1 MKPFDGARWDDP
13 ATNVEA
19 PLREPFLLST
29 KFYVPQVRTK
39 LVERPRLVADLN
51 RGLQGKLILLSAP
64 AGFGKTTL
72 VSDWLAQLPGQ
83 VQVAWLSLDEGDNDP
98 TRFLTYLTAALAKLR
113 KGFGEGIRRALQSP
127 QVILETVLTALVNE
141 LVALPFDVVLVLDDY
156 HVIDESVVHE
166 ALAFLLEHLPRQVRL
181 VLTSRTAP
189 PPPVP
194 LPLLR
199 VRGQLTELGADD
211 LRFTREEAARF
222 LNEGMGLELSLEEVE
237 ALEARTEG
245 WIAALQLAA
254 LSLDQAGEMAQAIE
268 SFGGSH
274 RYLVDYLTAEVL
286 RGQPPEIQDF
296 LLKTSILDRLEASL
310 ANAVTGREDG
320 QAMLEQLESANLF
333 IVPLDARRQWYRY
346 HQVFAEFLHA
356 QMERW
361 VTPEDQTLLHLR
373 ASRWYEVQG
382 RISEAVRH
390 ALRAGA
396 YERAADLIERVAR
409 RLIMHGELVTLE
421 RWLDALPGD
430 LLRQRAKLWLARG
443 WILGTGGS
451 DALLLE
457 YLAEADAIVGPEN
470 PEALAL
476 RVIAMAEHEEAE
488 KTVALAERAL
498 AALPEEELFIRG
510 ILAFALAV
518 AYLNNGMLAPGFE
531 ALEEAYLL
539 GRRAGDLQ
547 TALRAAHTLAI
558 VTAIRGDLTRSLD
571 AYRRALE
578 LATDESGHRL
588 PVAAMAYVG
597 LSDIYFLLGRDEEAE
612 RALREAI
619 DLCKRWGNY
628 EVLVHGVYDDL
639 ARIYAYRGDFETA
652 RRWLDEAWEL
662 AERHALSEETRQILH
677 YREAH
682 VHLLVGDDV
691 EAVARWAERRG
702 LDPSDPLPEPDT
714 FEYLLL
720 TELLL
725 RQGRFEEA
733 GHLLERLEEVERAR
747 EWALRLAQI
756 YTLQALR
763 LEALGERAAAL
774 QKLTDSLDIT
784 APRGVVSLYYGGL
797 STLDTLLRAVLEQE
811 IHPAFVRQVL
821 ALRQGAVP
829 EAVSVEP
836 DGTVHLLL
844 EPLTEREEE
853 ILELLAQGKSNQ
865 EIADALVLAVGT
877 VKKHLNNVY
886 GKLNVHSRTAAV
898 ARARDLGLL
907 G

>member
-1 MKPFDGARWDDP
+1 
-13 ATNVEA
+13 
-19 PLREPFLLST
+19 
-29 KFYVPQVRTK
+29 
-39 LVERPRLVADLN
+39 
-51 RGLQGKLILLSAP
+51 
-64 AGFGKTTL
+64 
-72 VSDWLAQLPGQ
+72 
-83 VQVAWLSLDEGDNDP
+83 
-98 TRFLTYLTAALAKLR
+98 
-113 KGFGEGIRRALQSP
+113 
-127 QVILETVLTALVNE
+127 
-141 LVALPFDVVLVLDDY
+141 
-156 HVIDESVVHE
+156 
-166 ALAFLLEHLPRQVRL
+166 
-181 VLTSRTAP
+181 
-189 PPPVP
+189 
-194 LPLLR
+194 
-199 VRGQLTELGADD
+199 
-211 LRFTREEAARF
+211 
-222 LNEGMGLELSLEEVE
+222 
-237 ALEARTEG
+237 
-245 WIAALQLAA
+245 
-254 LSLDQAGEMAQAIE
+254 
-268 SFGGSH
+268 
-274 RYLVDYLTAEVL
+274 
-286 RGQPPEIQDF
+286 
-296 LLKTSILDRLEASL
+296 
-310 ANAVTGREDG
+310 
-320 QAMLEQLESANLF
+320 
-333 IVPLDARRQWYRY
+333 
-346 HQVFAEFLHA
+346 
-356 QMERW
+356 
-361 VTPEDQTLLHLR
+361 
-373 ASRWYEVQG
+373 
-382 RISEAVRH
+382 
-390 ALRAGA
+390 
-396 YERAADLIERVAR
+396 
-409 RLIMHGELVTLE
+409 
-421 RWLDALPGD
+421 
-430 LLRQRAKLWLARG
+430 
-443 WILGTGGS
+443 
-451 DALLLE
+451 
-457 YLAEADAIVGPEN
+457 
-470 PEALAL
+470 
-476 RVIAMAEHEEAE
+476 
-488 KTVALAERAL
+488 
-498 AALPEEELFIRG
+498 
-510 ILAFALAV
+510 
-518 AYLNNGMLAPGFE
+518 
-531 ALEEAYLL
+531 
-539 GRRAGDLQ
+539 
-547 TALRAAHTLAI
+547 
-558 VTAIRGDLTRSLD
+558 
-571 AYRRALE
+571 
-578 LATDESGHRL
+578 
-588 PVAAMAYVG
+588 MAYVG

-652 RRWLDEAWEL
+652 RRWLDEAWDL

-733 GHLLERLEEVERAR
+733 GQLLERLEEVERAR

-853 ILELLAQGKSNQ
+853 ILELLAQGKTNQ

>member
-1 MKPFDGARWDDP
+1 MKRFDDVDAAQRSP
-13 ATNVEA
+13 QVAS
-19 PLREPFLLST
+19 PLPETSLLST
-29 KFYVPQVRTK
+29 KFYVPQVRSK
-39 LVERPRLVADLN
+39 LVQRPRLVEALN

-113 KGFGEGIRRALQSP
+113 RGFGEGIRRALQAP
-127 QVILETVLTALVNE
+127 QVLLETVLTALVNE

-156 HVIDESVVHE
+156 HVVDEPVVHE
-166 ALAFLLEHLPRQVRL
+166 ALTFLLEQLPRQVRL

-199 VRGQLTELGADD
+199 VRGQLLELGADD

-222 LNEGMGLELSLEEVE
+222 LNEGMGLELPSEEVS
-237 ALEARTEG
+237 ALEQRTEG

-254 LSLDQAGEMAQAIE
+254 LSLDQAGETAQVIE

-274 RYLVDYLTAEVL
+274 RYLVDYLTTEVL
-286 RGQPPEIQDF
+286 RRQPPEIQDF
-296 LLKTSILDRLEASL
+296 LVKTSILDRVAASL
-310 ANAVTGREDG
+310 ANAVTDREDG

-333 IVPLDARRQWYRY
+333 IVPLDAQRHWYRY

-356 QMERW
+356 QLERW
-361 VTPEDQTLLHLR
+361 VTPAEQTRLHLR
-373 ASRWYEVQG
+373 ASRWYAAQG
-382 RISEAVRH
+382 RVSEAVRH

-396 YERAADLIERVAR
+396 YERAADLIEGVAR
-409 RLIMHGELVTLE
+409 RLIMHGELVTLK
-421 RWLDALPGD
+421 RWLDALPAD
-430 LLRQRAKLWLARG
+430 LLRRRPKLWLARG
-443 WILGTGGS
+443 WILGSGGS

-457 YLAEADAIVGPEN
+457 YLEEAEAIVGPEN

-476 RVIAMAEHEEAE
+476 RVIAIAEHEDAE

-498 AALPEEELFIRG
+498 AALPEDELFIRG

-518 AYLNNGMLAPGFE
+518 AYVNNGMLAPGFE

-539 GRRAGDLQ
+539 GRRSGDLQ

-597 LSDIYFLLGRDEEAE
+597 LSDVYFLLGRDEEAE

-619 DLCKRWGNY
+619 DLCQRWGNY
-628 EVLVHGVYDDL
+628 EVLVHRVYDDL
-639 ARIYAYRGDFETA
+639 ARLYAYRGDFEMA
-652 RRWLDEAWEL
+652 RRWLDEAWDLVE
-662 AERHALSEETRQILH
+662 AHALREETRWILH

-682 VHLLVGDDV
+682 VHLLEADDL

-702 LDPSDPLPEPDT
+702 LDPEDPLPEPDT

-720 TELLL
+720 ADLLL
-725 RQGRFEEA
+725 RQRRFEEA
-733 GHLLERLEEVERAR
+733 GRLLERLEEVERAR
-747 EWALRLAQI
+747 EWTLRLAQV

-763 LEALGERAAAL
+763 LEALGEREAAL
-774 QKLTDSLDIT
+774 EKLADSLDIA
-784 APRGVVSLYYGGL
+784 APRGIVSLYYGRM
-797 STLDTLLRAVLEQE
+797 SSLDTLLRAALEHDL
-811 IHPAFVRQVL
+811 HPAFVRQVL
-821 ALRQGAVP
+821 ALRRGAVP
-829 EAVSVEP
+829 EAVSVEL

-853 ILELLAQGKSNQ
+853 ILELLAQGQTNQ
-865 EIADALVLAVGT
+865 EIAGALVLAVGT
-877 VKKHLNNVY
+877 VKKHLNNIY
-886 GKLNVHSRTAAV
+886 GKLDVHSRTAAV